1 MKPGVRWAQEVL
13 PPTWPQVSLSISTKP
28 WPLHAFWPLHE
39 LEPVLQELRP
49 LHALTPTHFTCAAD
63 ALEPELAGFVSEVAQ
78 PDTNRAAAAVAST
91 VRLSLIAVFM
101 GLVTLFSID
110 VEWAMPE
117 KLADFSFGCLRRL
130 LRNPVSGS
138 FK

>member
-1 MKPGVRWAQEVL
+1 MRWSQSWQASFRKLHSRIRTE
-13 PPTWPQVSLSISTKP
+13 PQ
-28 WPLHAFWPLHE
+28 
-39 LEPVLQELRP
+39 
-49 LHALTPTHFTCAAD
+49 
-63 ALEPELAGFVSEVAQ
+63 
-78 PDTNRAAAAVAST
+78 AAVAST

-101 GLVTLFSID
+101 GLITLFSID